1 MTPQQLKNAILQ
13 QAIQGKLVEQRAE
26 EGTGQE
32 LYKAIQDEKNNLIK
46 EGKLKK
52 QKALPDI
59 TEDEIPFEIPETW
72 KWVRLRDICTKI
84 VDGDHN
90 PPAGIKTETNY
101 WMLSAININNGSL
114 VELNRVRYLTKEVF
128 EKANERTK
136 VKPGDIFFTIVAT
149 LGRSCVYEGGY
160 NICFQRSV
168 AVITTLIYNYYLKY
182 ALDSGFVQQFMVVN
196 ATGTAQKGFYL
207 NQVDKLL
214 IPLPP
219 LDEQK
224 RIVEKIEEL
233 LPLVER
239 YEKAWARLEE
249 LNKKFPLDMQKA
261 ILGQAI
267 QGKLVEQ
274 RAEEGTGQELFEA
287 IQEEK
292 QKLIEKGKLKKQKA
306 LPEITEDEIPFEI
319 PETWKWV
326 SIGDISNIINGDRGK
341 NYPSKDKLT
350 RKGIPFISAINLDGT
365 TVIEDEKLL
374 CLTDEQYDKLGSG
387 KLEQGDLVL
396 CIRGS
401 IGKHGRYPFE
411 KGAIASSLVILRS
424 YLLNEYFIEY
434 LMIYLDSFLFFSEIK
449 KYDNGTAQ
457 PNLSATNL
465 GKFLVPLPPL
475 DEQKRIVEKIEEL
488 LPLVEKLK

>member
-26 EGTGQE
+26 EGTGEE
-32 LYKAIQDEKNNLIK
+32 LYKAIQDEKKNLNK

-59 TEDEIPFEIPETW
+59 TEDEIPFEIPDTW
-72 KWVRLRDICTKI
+72 KWVRLGEISTYSQTKMKINVAEIETPMWSLDLEDIEKESGKI
-84 VDGDHN
+84 IRRVM
-90 PPAGIKTETNY
+90 TNDRKI
-101 WMLSAININNGSL
+101 SG
-114 VELNRVRYLTKEVF
+114 
-128 EKANERTK
+128 EKI
-136 VKPGDIFFTIVAT
+136 IFKKGQI
-149 LGRSCVYEGGY
+149 LYSKLRP
-160 NICFQRSV
+160 
-168 AVITTLIYNYYLKY
+168 YLKKILI
-182 ALDSGFVQQFMVVN
+182 APDNGVCSSELVPFDMIGNCDSRFIVYVLKSAYVDFLINSVTYGVKMPRV
-196 ATGTAQKGFYL
+196 GTDTMI
-207 NQVDKLL
+207 NLL

-219 LDEQK
+219 LAEQK

-239 YEKAWARLEE
+239 YEKAWTRLEE

-292 QKLIEKGKLKKQKA
+292 QKLIKEGKLKKQKA

>member
-306 LPEITEDEIPFEI
+306 FPEITEDEIPFEI

-326 SIGDISNIINGDRGK
+326 KCGDILNIVSAKRVHQSDWQN
-341 NYPSKDKLT
+341 
-350 RKGIPFISAINLDGT
+350 KGIPFYRAREISKLSKFGTVDNDLFISEELFNSLSVYGLPEKNDLMVSAVGTLGKTYIVKENDRFYYKDASVLCFKNYAQINAMFLKYAMDSSLMKNQIEANSRGT
-365 TVIEDEKLL
+365 TVGT
-374 CLTDEQYDKLGSG
+374 LTIVRTSNY
-387 KLEQGDLVL
+387 
-396 CIRGS
+396 I
-401 IGKHGRYPFE
+401 I
-411 KGAIASSLVILRS
+411 
-424 YLLNEYFIEY
+424 
-434 LMIYLDSFLFFSEIK
+434 
-449 KYDNGTAQ
+449 
-457 PNLSATNL
+457 
-465 GKFLVPLPPL
+465 PLPPL

>member
-26 EGTGQE
+26 EGTGEE
-32 LYKAIQDEKNNLIK
+32 LYKAIQDEKQKLIE

-59 TEDEIPFEIPETW
+59 TEDEIPFEIPDTW
-72 KWVRLRDICTKI
+72 KWVRLGESLDVRDGTHDTPKYVAKGYPLVTSKNLKNGIIDFDNCKYISELDYIKISERSKVDRNDILFAMIGSIGNPVLVLTDTKFS
-84 VDGDHN
+84 
-90 PPAGIKTETNY
+90 IKN
-101 WMLSAININNGSL
+101 MALFKNISSIIDM
-114 VELNRVRYLTKEVF
+114 RYLFWFLFFSQETMKK
-128 EKANERTK
+128 KA
-136 VKPGDIFFTIVAT
+136 
-149 LGRSCVYEGGY
+149 SGGVQS
-160 NICFQRSV
+160 FVS
-168 AVITTLIYNYYLKY
+168 LKF
-182 ALDSGFVQQFMVVN
+182 LREFLF
-196 ATGTAQKGFYL
+196 
-207 NQVDKLL
+207 
-214 IPLPP
+214 PLPP
-219 LDEQK
+219 LAEQK

-287 IQEEK
+287 IQDEK
-292 QKLIEKGKLKKQKA
+292 QKLIEEGKLKKQKA

-326 SIGDISNIINGDRGK
+326 RLGEIL
-341 NYPSKDKLT
+341 YKLT
-350 RKGIPFISAINLDGT
+350 DGAHSTPKYTDYGIPFISVKDLSSGNLDFSSCRFITKEEHKVLYNRCNPEYGDILLTKVGT
-365 TVIEDEKLL
+365 TGIPVIVDTDKEFSLFVSVALL
-374 CLTDEQYDKLGSG
+374 KFNQKKISNIFLKYLINSP
-387 KLEQGDLVL
+387 LVQ
-396 CIRGS
+396 IQAKENTRGVGNKNWVMRDIS
-401 IGKHGRYPFE
+401 NTLI
-411 KGAIASSLVILRS
+411 
-424 YLLNEYFIEY
+424 
-434 LMIYLDSFLFFSEIK
+434 
-449 KYDNGTAQ
+449 
-457 PNLSATNL
+457 
-465 GKFLVPLPPL
+465 PLPPL